1 MAKDS
6 FNVNI
11 KTTGPMFDPA
21 LLSHLQPIINN
32 GLLDI
37 AILEGSNKV
46 KEQLWGPRT
55 KPAYLASTA
64 SERHGAYS
72 RNLRNHIWGRLTGNS
87 KAQVDAKG
95 VTGGETIEYA
105 PKIEALYGMFAN
117 TKQDLNRNSV
127 QLGDKYIGQPIIDLL
142 NTELKP

>member
-1 MAKDS
+1 MAEAFQVK
-6 FNVNI
+6 I
-11 KTTGPMFDPA
+11 TTTGPLFDQA
-21 LLSHLQPIINN
+21 TIAKFQPIINR

-37 AILEGSNKV
+37 ALLEGSNNV

-55 KPAYLASTA
+55 KPEYLASTPA
-64 SERHGAYS
+64 QRHGAYT

-105 PKIEALYGMFAN
+105 PKIEEMYGMFEN
-117 TKQDLNRNSV
+117 TKKDLNRNATR
-127 QLGDKYIGQPIIDLL
+127 LGDKYIGDPIIELL
-142 NTELKP
+142 GGQP